1 MPSAR
6 TFVLVVAAGSGQR
19 FGGDL
24 PKQYQTLAGKP
35 MLRHSL
41 ETFAAHPGIAGVVV
55 AIHPAQRDLY
65 DAAAAG
71 VAKLLPPVEGGATRQ
86 GSVLNGLERL
96 AAERPDYVLIHD
108 AARPLI
114 DPGTIS
120 RTIEALA
127 QHPAILVAV
136 PVVDTIKRGAGE
148 RVGDTVD
155 RRDLWRAQTPQ
166 AFHFAAILEAHRK
179 VAGGELTDDAAV
191 AEAAGIPVTFV
202 MGSERNFKVT
212 TQDDMER
219 AERMIGTQMEFRT
232 GNGFDVHRIIPG
244 DGVTMCGVRI
254 PCDMALEGPFGCGRR
269 AARHHRRDPGRD
281 RRQGHRRAF
290 PAERS
295 EVARRR
301 ILEVPGPRRQAGGG
315 ARRPRRALRRHHH
328 LRAPE
333 GRPAPRCDGEA
344 RRRNLENLRRPGQ
357 REGDDHGKARLH
369 RPRRRH
375 RRAGHGDGG
384 VAGELKPGQP
394 DSPPPSGG
402 G

>member
-1 MPSAR
+1 MSSPR

-35 MLRHSL
+35 MLRYSL
-41 ETFAAHPGIAGVVV
+41 ETFAAHRGIAGIVV
-55 AIHPAQRDLY
+55 AIHPAQRALY

-71 VAKLLPPVEGGATRQ
+71 IAKLLPPVDGGATRQ

-96 AAERPDYVLIHD
+96 AAERPDFVLIHD

-166 AFHFAAILEAHRK
+166 AFHFAAILAAHRK

-219 AERMIGTQMEFRT
+219 AERMIGSQMEFRT

-254 PCDMALEGPFGCGRR
+254 PCDMALEGHSDADVGLHAITDAVLGAIGAKDIGAHFPPSDPKWRGAESWKFLDQ
-269 AARHHRRDPGRD
+269 AAKLV
-281 RRQGHRRAF
+281 
-290 PAERS
+290 AERGGR
-295 EVARRR
+295 VAHCDVTIICERPKVGPHRDAMVQR
-301 ILEVPGPRRQAGGG
+301 VAEILKISADRVSVKATTTEKLGFTGRGEGIAAQAT
-315 ARRPRRALRRHHH
+315 ATVAL
-328 LRAPE
+328 
-333 GRPAPRCDGEA
+333 PA
-344 RRRNLENLRRPGQ
+344 
-357 REGDDHGKARLH
+357 
-369 RPRRRH
+369 
-375 RRAGHGDGG
+375 
-384 VAGELKPGQP
+384 
-394 DSPPPSGG
+394 S
-402 G
+402 

>member
-1 MPSAR
+1 
-6 TFVLVVAAGSGQR
+6 
-19 FGGDL
+19 
-24 PKQYQTLAGKP
+24 

-41 ETFAAHPGIAGVVV
+41 ETFAAHPGIAGMVV
-55 AIHPAQRDLY
+55 AIHPAQRELY

-71 VAKLLPPVEGGATRQ
+71 VAKLLPPVDGGATRQ
-86 GSVLNGLERL
+86 GSVLNGLEQL

-127 QHPAILVAV
+127 LHPAILVAV

-202 MGSERNFKVT
+202 VGSERNFKVT

-219 AERMIGTQMEFRT
+219 AERMIGSQMEFRT
-232 GNGFDVHRIIPG
+232 GNGFDVHKLIPG
-244 DGVTMCGVRI
+244 DGITMCGIRI
-254 PCDMALEGPFGCGRR
+254 PCDMALEGHSDADVGLHAITDAVLGAIGAKDIGAHFPPSDPKWRGAESWKFLDH
-269 AARHHRRDPGRD
+269 AAKLV
-281 RRQGHRRAF
+281 
-290 PAERS
+290 AERGGRVTHCDVTIIC
-295 EVARRR
+295 ERPKVGPHRDAMVKRVAE
-301 ILEVPGPRRQAGGG
+301 ILKISADRVSVKATTTEKLGFTGRGEGIAAQAT
-315 ARRPRRALRRHHH
+315 ATVAL
-328 LRAPE
+328 
-333 GRPAPRCDGEA
+333 PA
-344 RRRNLENLRRPGQ
+344 
-357 REGDDHGKARLH
+357 
-369 RPRRRH
+369 
-375 RRAGHGDGG
+375 
-384 VAGELKPGQP
+384 
-394 DSPPPSGG
+394 S
-402 G
+402 

>member
-1 MPSAR
+1 MPSPR

-24 PKQYQTLAGKP
+24 PKQYQSLAGKP

-41 ETFAAHPGIAGVVV
+41 ETFAAHPGIAGTLV

-65 DAAAAG
+65 DAAASG
-71 VAKLLPPVEGGATRQ
+71 IGKLLPAVDGGTTRQ

-114 DPGTIS
+114 DAGTIS

-127 QHPAILVAV
+127 HHPAILVAV

-166 AFHFAAILEAHRK
+166 AFHFQAILEAHRK

-202 MGSERNFKVT
+202 LGSERNFKVT

-219 AERMIGTQMEFRT
+219 AERMIGTQLEFRT
-232 GNGFDVHRIIPG
+232 GNGFDVHKLIAG
-244 DGVTMCGVRI
+244 DGITMCGVRI
-254 PCDMALEGPFGCGRR
+254 PCDMALEGHSDADVGLHAITDAVLGAIGAKDIGAHFPPSDPKWRGAESWKFLDH
-269 AARHHRRDPGRD
+269 AAKLV
-281 RRQGHRRAF
+281 
-290 PAERS
+290 AERGGR
-295 EVARRR
+295 VAHCDVTIICERPKVGPHRDAMVKR
-301 ILEVPGPRRQAGGG
+301 VAEILKISPDRVSVKATTTEKLGFTGRGEGIAAQAT
-315 ARRPRRALRRHHH
+315 ATVAL
-328 LRAPE
+328 PM
-333 GRPAPRCDGEA
+333 
-344 RRRNLENLRRPGQ
+344 
-357 REGDDHGKARLH
+357 
-369 RPRRRH
+369 
-375 RRAGHGDGG
+375 
-384 VAGELKPGQP
+384 
-394 DSPPPSGG
+394 S
-402 G
+402 

>member
-1 MPSAR
+1 MPSPR

-24 PKQYQTLAGKP
+24 PKQYQPLAGKP

-41 ETFAAHPGIAGVVV
+41 ETFAAHPGIAGIVV
-55 AIHPAQRDLY
+55 AIHPTQHELY
-65 DAAAAG
+65 ESAAAG
-71 VAKLLPPVEGGATRQ
+71 VAKLLPPVDGGATRQ

-114 DPGTIS
+114 DGETIG
-120 RTIEALA
+120 RTIAALA

-136 PVVDTIKRGAGE
+136 PVVDTIKRGTGE

-166 AFHFAAILEAHRK
+166 AFHFHSILEAHRK

-219 AERMIGTQMEFRT
+219 AERMIGSQMEFRT
-232 GNGFDVHRIIPG
+232 GNGFDVHKIIAG

-254 PCDMALEGPFGCGRR
+254 PCDMALEGHSDADVGLHAITDAVLGAIGAKDIGAHFPPSDPKWRGAQSWKFLDH
-269 AARHHRRDPGRD
+269 AAKLV
-281 RRQGHRRAF
+281 
-290 PAERS
+290 AERGGRVAHCDVTIIC
-295 EVARRR
+295 ERPKIGPHRDAMVARVAE
-301 ILEVPGPRRQAGGG
+301 ILKISPDRVSVKATTTEKLGFTGRGEGIAAQAT
-315 ARRPRRALRRHHH
+315 ATVAL
-328 LRAPE
+328 
-333 GRPAPRCDGEA
+333 PA
-344 RRRNLENLRRPGQ
+344 
-357 REGDDHGKARLH
+357 
-369 RPRRRH
+369 
-375 RRAGHGDGG
+375 
-384 VAGELKPGQP
+384 
-394 DSPPPSGG
+394 SP
-402 G
+402 

>member
-1 MPSAR
+1 MPSPR

-24 PKQYQTLAGKP
+24 PKQYQPLAGKP

-41 ETFAAHPGIAGVVV
+41 ETFAAHPGIAGIVV
-55 AIHPAQRDLY
+55 AIHPTQHELY
-65 DAAAAG
+65 ESAAAG
-71 VAKLLPPVEGGATRQ
+71 VAKLLPPVDGGATRQ

-114 DPGTIS
+114 DGETIG
-120 RTIEALA
+120 RTIAALA

-136 PVVDTIKRGAGE
+136 PVVDTIKRGTGE

-166 AFHFAAILEAHRK
+166 AFHFHSILEAHRK

-219 AERMIGTQMEFRT
+219 AERMIGSQMEFRT
-232 GNGFDVHRIIPG
+232 GNGFDVHKIIAG
-244 DGVTMCGVRI
+244 DGVAMCGVRI
-254 PCDMALEGPFGCGRR
+254 PCDMALEGHSDADVGLHAITDAVLGAIGAKDIGAHFPPSDPKWRGAQSWKFLDH
-269 AARHHRRDPGRD
+269 AAKLV
-281 RRQGHRRAF
+281 
-290 PAERS
+290 AERGGRVAHCDVTIIC
-295 EVARRR
+295 ERPKIGPHRDAMVARVAE
-301 ILEVPGPRRQAGGG
+301 ILKISPDRVSVKATTTEKLGFTGRGEGIAAQAT
-315 ARRPRRALRRHHH
+315 ATVAL
-328 LRAPE
+328 
-333 GRPAPRCDGEA
+333 PANP
-344 RRRNLENLRRPGQ
+344 
-357 REGDDHGKARLH
+357 
-369 RPRRRH
+369 
-375 RRAGHGDGG
+375 
-384 VAGELKPGQP
+384 
-394 DSPPPSGG
+394 
-402 G
+402 

>member
-24 PKQYQTLAGKP
+24 PKQYQALAGKP

-41 ETFAAHPGIAGVVV
+41 ETFAAHPDIAGVMV

-71 VAKLLPPVEGGATRQ
+71 IAKLLPPVGGGATRQ

-96 AAERPDYVLIHD
+96 AAEQPDYVLIHD

-114 DPGTIS
+114 DAGTIS

-254 PCDMALEGPFGCGRR
+254 PCDMALEGHSDADVGLHAITDAILGAIGAKDIGAHFPPSNPKWRGAESWKFLDH
-269 AARHHRRDPGRD
+269 AAKLV
-281 RRQGHRRAF
+281 
-290 PAERS
+290 AERGGR
-295 EVARRR
+295 VAHCDVTIICERPKVGPHRDAMVKR
-301 ILEVPGPRRQAGGG
+301 VAEILKISADRVSVKATTTEKLGFTGRGEGIAAQAT
-315 ARRPRRALRRHHH
+315 ATVAL
-328 LRAPE
+328 PI
-333 GRPAPRCDGEA
+333 
-344 RRRNLENLRRPGQ
+344 
-357 REGDDHGKARLH
+357 
-369 RPRRRH
+369 
-375 RRAGHGDGG
+375 
-384 VAGELKPGQP
+384 
-394 DSPPPSGG
+394 
-402 G
+402 